1 MVYRRMRALPSVMLL
16 LPLLASGCKTATN
29 PSDDSSSSASGT
41 PGQVENPCPNRF
53 LGKLPGPILQ
63 SYGTPAAKRLA
74 ETPWVDW
81 QGLLGSDGTSS
92 PNKLLAT
99 LSTRVE
105 NYNGLFSGMIK
116 NITQRAASAD
126 ASARAEIGML
136 IALLS
141 LEQQRVDLLRCN
153 IWDTNGTIDTYKP
166 GDVKNHDQRWA
177 SLQDPSANCTGDR
190 ARFRTMDG
198 KCNSLENPLMG
209 ATGQRFGRNVSFAA
223 TQPRPGISPSD
234 PDPSL
239 ISQKLLTRRGSP
251 SQYRPAPFFNLIAAS
266 WIQFMT
272 HDWFAHAKRG
282 HNDESKRLQA
292 GKVTIPATIADDN
305 PSPAVSSNP
314 SKRPGTGTFRNNV
327 SFWWDASQIYG
338 SDTLSAN
345 RVRNPKNRALLLT
358 DDKKMLPTFK
368 ELYGEQTPE
377 KLAAQQLNSHEWDQ
391 EVSGFAD
398 NWWIGLSLLETAFVR
413 EHNRFVTEL
422 AKAQYQTD
430 VASLTPAQQEEA
442 YQYGRLYISAL
453 IAKIHTIEW
462 TPQLLFNPVLDAGMN
477 SNWHGIAAHR
487 FGADNAAVTKFQT
500 FAQHALQFIKDE
512 NKSPLPFESNTL
524 FAYGVAGPGIVG
536 GPTNHFGG
544 PFTLPEEF
552 TTVYRLHP
560 LVPDQLEY
568 RNLQSIVNGTARA
581 GDIAK
586 RIDTEDVIRGNSA
599 QHLTESTIGDWWVT
613 FGIQPTG
620 TLTLHNYPRFLQK
633 LEIKQNPDWASAG
646 NRPREMDL
654 AALEIMRD
662 RERGVPRYNEF
673 RRQIGLKA
681 LTSYDD
687 FINQELAWS
696 VFTACGVKDYNK
708 SMLRR
713 DVADKLQCPNTVSA
727 DLQEL
732 RYQIE
737 QRDLLA
743 EVYGNDAG
751 GIERIDPIVGI
762 FAENTRPH
770 GFAISETQ
778 FHIFIL
784 NASRRLFSDR
794 FLSKDFNPKTY
805 TQFGYRSLQTRGMRD
820 VLMDNFPELRPVVSK
835 VQNAFD
841 PWTRPRRG
849 FSLASGFDPVNFHGK
864 H

>member
-1 MVYRRMRALPSVMLL
+1 MAYRGQRTLSHFLLMV
-16 LPLLASGCKTATN
+16 PLLASSCKTST
-29 PSDDSSSSASGT
+29 SSEPEQSTSSAANNSS
-41 PGQVENPCPNRF
+41 QVENPCPNRF
-53 LGKLPGPILQ
+53 IGKLPGPVMQ
-63 SYGTPAAKRLA
+63 AYGSKSAKIIA
-74 ETPWVDW
+74 DTPWVDW
-81 QGLLGSDGTSS
+81 QALLGSNGTSS
-92 PNKLLAT
+92 PNKLMAELAK
-99 LSTRVE
+99 RGQD
-105 NYNGLFSGMIK
+105 YNGLFSGVVK
-116 NITQRAASAD
+116 NISQKLANAD
-126 ASARAEIGML
+126 ANARAEVGML

-141 LEQQRVDLLRCN
+141 LEQQRVDLLKCN
-153 IWDTNGTIDTYKP
+153 IWDTNGTIDTYTP
-166 GDVKNHDQRWA
+166 GSAKNHDQKWA
-177 SLQDPSANCTGDR
+177 SLQDPSANCTGDH

-198 KCNSLENPLMG
+198 KCNNLDNPLMG
-209 ATGQRFGRNVSFAA
+209 ATGQRFGRNVGFAS
-223 TQPRPGISPSD
+223 TRSTLSPSE

-239 ISQKLLTRRGSP
+239 ISQKLLTRRGP
-251 SQYRPAPFFNLIAAS
+251 QSQYRPAPFFNLIAAS

-282 HNDESKRLQA
+282 HNDETRRLQA
-292 GKVTIPATIADDN
+292 GSVTIPATLPDSN
-305 PSPAVSSNP
+305 PNPAVSSNP

-338 SDTLSAN
+338 SDAIQAA

-358 DDKKMLPTFK
+358 DGNNMLPTFK
-368 ELYGEQTPE
+368 DILGEQTAE
-377 KLAAQQLNSHEWDQ
+377 KLAAQQMNSHEWDQ
-391 EVSGFAD
+391 EVSGFPD

-413 EHNRFVTEL
+413 EHNRFVKEL
-422 AKAQYQTD
+422 ATQQYKT
-430 VASLTPAQQEEA
+430 SLDKLNPAQQEEA

-462 TPQLLFNPVLDAGMN
+462 TTQLLFNPVLDAGMN

-487 FGADNAAVTKFQT
+487 FGADNGAVNKFQT
-500 FAQHALQFIKDE
+500 FAQHALKMIKDE
-512 NKSPLPFESNTL
+512 NKTPLPFESNTL

-536 GPTNHFGG
+536 GPTNNFGG

-560 LVPDQLEY
+560 LVPDELEY
-568 RNLQSIVNGTARA
+568 RQLAPILNGSARA
-581 GDIAK
+581 GDIAE
-586 RIDTEDVIRGNSA
+586 RVETEDTIRGNSA
-599 QHLTESTIGDWWVT
+599 KHLTAATIGNWWAT

-633 LEIKQNPDWASAG
+633 LEIKQNPDWATAG
-646 NRPREMDL
+646 KGPRVMDM

-687 FINQELAWS
+687 FINQELAWG
-696 VFTACGVKDYNK
+696 VFTACGVADYNK

-713 DVADKLQCPNTVSA
+713 EVAEKLQCPGTVSA

-732 RYQIE
+732 KYQIE
-737 QRDLLA
+737 QRDLLQ
-743 EVYGNDAG
+743 EVYGPGASG
-751 GIERIDPIVGI
+751 LEKIDPIVGI

-794 FLSKDFNPKTY
+794 FLSQDFNAKTY
-805 TQFGYRSLQTRGMRD
+805 TQFGYNSLRSRGMKD
-820 VLMDNFPELRPVVSK
+820 VLADNFPELRPIMAK

-841 PWTRPRRG
+841 PWTRPRNG
-849 FSLASGFDPVNFHGK
+849 FSLASGFDPVNFHGRN
-864 H
+864 